1 MNLQEIQG
9 RLRVLFPKANLSK
22 ERISQYAEKLIKKL
36 TEESTQEDLD
46 GLLTDLNDMVNFEQV
61 AKQDDQLR
69 TLLNTKPKTI
79 VVEDPKTIV
88 VEEPKTETDKLLE
101 AIANLTSKVQG
112 LETQKIEETIQSKF
126 RNHEALKGVPA
137 EFLDLVKS
145 PQTLDE
151 VDVFA
156 NSLADAFKDKQ
167 IKSKLDAFG
176 SYIPKQGE
184 HSNSAVKEASDDE
197 VKDLMKDLKF

>member
-176 SYIPKQGE
+176 SDIPKQGE
-184 HSNSAVKEASDDE
+184 HSNSAIKEASDDE

>member
-9 RLRVLFPKANLSK
+9 RLRELFPKANLSK

-176 SYIPKQGE
+176 SDIPKQGE

>member
-9 RLRVLFPKANLSK
+9 RLRVLFPKANLSR
-22 ERISQYAEKLIKKL
+22 ERISQYAEELIKKL

-69 TLLNTKPKTI
+69 TLLNTKPKT
-79 VVEDPKTIV
+79 E
-88 VEEPKTETDKLLE
+88 TELLE

-112 LETQKIEETIQSKF
+112 LEAQKIEETIQSKF
-126 RNHEALKGVPA
+126 RNHDALKGVPA

-176 SYIPKQGE
+176 SDIPKQGE
-184 HSNSAVKEASDDE
+184 HSNSAIKEASDDE

>member
-79 VVEDPKTIV
+79 VVEDPKN
-88 VEEPKTETDKLLE
+88 ETDKLLE

-176 SYIPKQGE
+176 SDIPKQGE

>member
-176 SYIPKQGE
+176 SDIPKQGE

>member
-69 TLLNTKPKTI
+69 TLLNTKPKT
-79 VVEDPKTIV
+79 ETELPKTIV
-88 VEEPKTETDKLLE
+88 VEDSKNETDKLLE

-176 SYIPKQGE
+176 SDIPKQGE

>member
-9 RLRVLFPKANLSK
+9 RLRLLYPKANLSK

-69 TLLNTKPKTI
+69 TLLNTKPKTETELPKTI
-79 VVEDPKTIV
+79 VVEDPKN
-88 VEEPKTETDKLLE
+88 ETDKLLE

-126 RNHEALKGVPA
+126 RNHEALKGVPT

-145 PQTLDE
+145 PKTLDE

-167 IKSKLDAFG
+167 KKSKLDAIG
-176 SYIPKQGE
+176 RDIPKQGE